1 MLCAFIIGRKFI
13 VNLDFK
19 IDTNTYIVQNNGC
32 ISAINYYDQQQSIQ
46 FKIHYQLFN
55 TISYF
60 TQIKIRNTEKIQLLK
75 NILKDMTFTK
85 KVFSHVHG
93 GDSNI
98 ISL

>member
-1 MLCAFIIGRKFI
+1 MLCAFIIGRNFI

-60 TQIKIRNTEKIQLLK
+60 TQIKIRNTEKTSVI
-75 NILKDMTFTK
+75 K
-85 KVFSHVHG
+85 KYIERY
-93 GDSNI
+93 DI
-98 ISL
+98 Y

>member
-1 MLCAFIIGRKFI
+1 MLCAFIIGRNFI

-55 TISYF
+55 TICYF
-60 TQIKIRNTEKIQLLK
+60 TQIKIRNTEKTSVI
-75 NILKDMTFTK
+75 K
-85 KVFSHVHG
+85 KYIERHG
-93 GDSNI
+93 I
-98 ISL
+98 Y

>member
-1 MLCAFIIGRKFI
+1 MLCAFIIGRNFI

-60 TQIKIRNTEKIQLLK
+60 TQIKIRNTEKTSVI
-75 NILKDMTFTK
+75 K
-85 KVFSHVHG
+85 KYIERH
-93 GDSNI
+93 DI
-98 ISL
+98 Y